1 MRIALWSNQPYGAYF
16 ANGVGRAPRE
26 MPSGSG
32 HYLHDTLANG
42 LAELGH
48 EVLYFSEAGAAA
60 PLPSGV
66 RLITTLPKKVDILH
80 NYSTSRSHAGL
91 MEHLRQQGIPW
102 VATCHLDIQAR
113 GVNRSHAQENWIFVS
128 RALARLYGR
137 SRFVHNGLD
146 PAGYRYCERKEDY
159 YVFMSSMDW
168 AVEKG
173 LEIALRLAREMGFRL
188 IVAGTSRDSS
198 VIRQIG
204 VLCRRA
210 GAEYVGDVRGE
221 EKANL
226 LAGAR
231 ALLHP
236 TQLEEA
242 FGLAMAEALMSG
254 TPVICSDLGA
264 CPEVISP
271 EVGFVCRDLD
281 DYRRA
286 IERAVEIPPVACRE
300 KAMREY
306 HYHVMAAGFVREYEA
321 ELAHRS
327 EGNLE
332 SNLERLSLPA
342 GARGL

>member
-16 ANGVGRAPRE
+16 ANGAGRAPRQ

-32 HYLHDTLANG
+32 HYLHDTLAKG

-48 EVLYFSEAGAAA
+48 EVFYHLPAGAVA
-60 PLPSGV
+60 PLPPGV
-66 RLITTLPKKVDILH
+66 RMIDTLPADVDILH
-80 NYSTSRSHAGL
+80 NYSSSRSDPGL
-91 MEHLRQQGIPW
+91 MDHVRAHGIPW
-102 VATCHLDIQAR
+102 VTTCHLDIKAR
-113 GVNRSHAQENWIFVS
+113 GLERNYAGWNWIFVS
-128 RALARLYGR
+128 QTLARLYGR

-159 YVFMSSMDW
+159 YVFMASMDW

-173 LEIALRLAREMGFRL
+173 LEIALRLAREMRFRL
-188 IVAGTSRDSS
+188 IVAGTSHDSS
-198 VIRQIG
+198 VIRRTD

-254 TPVICSDLGA
+254 TPVICSDRGA

-271 EVGFVCRDLD
+271 EVGFVCRDHS

-286 IERAVEIPPVACRE
+286 IDKASEIQPAACRE
-300 KAMREY
+300 KAMRDY
-306 HYHVMAAGFVREYEA
+306 HYRRMATEFVREYEA
-321 ELAHRS
+321 EVARPS
-327 EGNLE
+327 EVNKE
-332 SNLERLSLPA
+332 SNLEALHVPA